1 VEICRD
7 SRNTANITIHLQ
19 WKCSS
24 EFIGQTGYICEGRFC
39 ADEEVSIN
47 SAVDGIYSCERI
59 RVLVRTGFP
68 SWQIPFVY

>member
-47 SAVDGIYSCERI
+47 SAVDGIYSCE
-59 RVLVRTGFP
+59 
-68 SWQIPFVY
+68 